1 KVDVKPPRNYAGI
14 FVPILRQSGFQV
26 NVRCPANSKSPPPEP
41 VSLEALEQEYALGS
55 PLFQEHVGQLS
66 GCYAYPLGY
75 RGPDG
80 RHFGLRMERNETNDR
95 RSVLADRPPF
105 EQQDQSGS
113 FAGNSRN
120 HGGKGQNVLFI
131 GGNVMFAKKRD
142 ELAVGGKDIYLN
154 MQHRPEAG

>member
-1 KVDVKPPRNYAGI
+1 
-14 FVPILRQSGFQV
+14 
-26 NVRCPANSKSPPPEP
+26 
-41 VSLEALEQEYALGS
+41 
-55 PLFQEHVGQLS
+55 
-66 GCYAYPLGY
+66 
-75 RGPDG
+75 
-80 RHFGLRMERNETNDR
+80 MERNETNDR

-154 MQHRPEAG
+154 MQHRPEAGLNPDDTVLGASGFTPYPEEKP